1 WEFIDGEMV
10 KFGSIQRQAL
20 QLFSEHSKD
29 FQLMV
34 HLLRTLQHAGHPAE
48 LILAIELLT
57 EYVKNYWEKAW
68 PVKPGLKRRLAQ
80 QVIKRFESAQAGFTD
95 QASKSQRD
103 EAQGALAHLAQCW
116 HANEPD
122 LAKDVD
128 QLRTRYNRQPEAR
141 TAPAPPAPTTP
152 QAASAAPSS
161 HAPEQAP
168 MPDVAVNSSSDKAW
182 KQTLMIVADL

>member
-1 WEFIDGEMV
+1 MDIRTQFDWFGALLAPLSDEQTGKALSESDPAWEFIDGEMV

-29 FQLMV
+29 FRLMV

-95 QASKSQRD
+95 QASKSQR
-103 EAQGALAHLAQCW
+103 
-116 HANEPD
+116 
-122 LAKDVD
+122 
-128 QLRTRYNRQPEAR
+128 
-141 TAPAPPAPTTP
+141 
-152 QAASAAPSS
+152 
-161 HAPEQAP
+161 
-168 MPDVAVNSSSDKAW
+168 
-182 KQTLMIVADL
+182 